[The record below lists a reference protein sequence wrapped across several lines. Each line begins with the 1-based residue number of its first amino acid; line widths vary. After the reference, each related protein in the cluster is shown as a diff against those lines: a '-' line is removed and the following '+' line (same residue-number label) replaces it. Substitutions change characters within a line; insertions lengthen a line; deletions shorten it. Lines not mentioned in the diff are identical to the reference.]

1 MSMSIADMYQEMI
14 DQYTELYMYKKAH
27 GRVRG
32 RSAHEEDL
40 DDFSA
45 AEVILN
51 LRMRPSGR
59 TRDLSNNLHSSVL
72 PLREHLT
79 VS

>member
-1 MSMSIADMYQEMI
+1 MSMSIAEMYQEMI
-14 DQYTELYMYKKAH
+14 DQYTEMYMYKKAH

-45 AEVILN
+45 AEVDIEFTN
-51 LRMRPSGR
+51 E
-59 TRDLSNNLHSSVL
+59 T
-72 PLREHLT
+72 
-79 VS
+79 

>member
-27 GRVRG
+27 RRGRG

-45 AEVILN
+45 AEVDIEFTN
-51 LRMRPSGR
+51 E
-59 TRDLSNNLHSSVL
+59 T
-72 PLREHLT
+72 
-79 VS
+79 